1 MEDGR
6 VSKRRPFNDQPGWGV
21 DGLDITDLTGP
32 CDNSCVLAQKKTA
45 TYADL
50 EALPP
55 HLVGEIIDGELIAS
69 PRPASLHARAASRLG
84 MEVGGPFDRGKGGP
98 GGWVILDEP
107 ELHIVDQVLVPDLA
121 GWRRERMPEIPNAGH
136 FELVPDWVCEVLS
149 PATAKIDRA
158 RKMGH
163 YAAAAV
169 RHVWLVDPVAT
180 TLEIY
185 RLDGEGWRLVQ
196 THAGEVTIRPEPFDA
211 IEFDLGSLWSR

>member
-1 MEDGR
+1 
-6 VSKRRPFNDQPGWGV
+6 
-21 DGLDITDLTGP
+21 
-32 CDNSCVLAQKKTA
+32 VLAKKKVV

-50 EALPP
+50 QALPP

-84 MEVGGPFDRGKGGP
+84 IEVGGPFDRGRGGP
-98 GGWVILDEP
+98 GGWIILDEP
-107 ELHIVDQVLVPDLA
+107 ELHVVEQVLVPDLA
-121 GWRRERMPEIPNAGH
+121 GWRREHMPEMPDVGY
-136 FELVPDWVCEVLS
+136 FELAPDWVCEVLS
-149 PATAKIDRA
+149 PATARIDRA
-158 RKMGH
+158 GKMRH

-196 THAGEVTIRPEPFDA
+196 THAGEATIRPEPFDA
-211 IEFDLGSLWSR
+211 VEFDLGSLWGR